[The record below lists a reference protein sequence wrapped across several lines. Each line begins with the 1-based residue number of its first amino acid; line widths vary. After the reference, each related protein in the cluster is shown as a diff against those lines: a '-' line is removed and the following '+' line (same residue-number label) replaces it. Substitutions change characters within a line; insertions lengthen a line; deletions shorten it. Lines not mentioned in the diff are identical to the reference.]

1 MNSRMQLVV
10 GTALVVLAALSRL
23 IPHPMNFAPITAIAL
38 FGGMYFDKRFAPV
51 LPFLA
56 LLISDYFIGFYDGI
70 MWVYGSFIVSVGTG
84 MWLKSRKSVPVIA
97 AATVAN
103 SILFF
108 VISNFGV
115 WYSELLYPRTF
126 AGLVECYTLAL
137 PFFRNTLA
145 GDLFYVAVMFGA
157 YEILMKYL
165 PKAEATK
172 A

>member
-1 MNSRMQLVV
+1 MQLVV
-10 GTALVVLAALSRL
+10 GMVLVALATISRL

-38 FGGMYFDKRFAPV
+38 FGGMHFDKRFAPV
-51 LPFLA
+51 LPLLS

-70 MWVYGSFIVSVGTG
+70 IWVYASFIISVGAG
-84 MWLKSRKSVPVIA
+84 MWLKSRKNVPLIV
-97 AATVAN
+97 AATIAN
-103 SILFF
+103 SVLFF

-145 GDLFYVAVMFGA
+145 GDLFYVAVMFSA
-157 YEILMKYL
+157 YEIVMKYL
-165 PKAEATK
+165 PKTEATK

>member
-1 MNSRMQLVV
+1 MQLLV
-10 GTALVVLAALSRL
+10 GTALIALAALSRL

-38 FGGMYFDKRFAPV
+38 FGGMYFDKRVAPV
-51 LPFLA
+51 LPLLA

-70 MWVYGSFIVSVGTG
+70 GWVYGSFIISVGAG
-84 MWLKSRKSVPVIA
+84 MWLKSRKSISMIG
-97 AATVAN
+97 ATTFASSV
-103 SILFF
+103 LFF
-108 VISNFGV
+108 IISNFGV

-126 AGLVECYTLAL
+126 AGLIECYTLAL

-145 GDLFYVAVMFGA
+145 GDLFYVGVMFGV
-157 YEILMKYL
+157 YEMVIKYL